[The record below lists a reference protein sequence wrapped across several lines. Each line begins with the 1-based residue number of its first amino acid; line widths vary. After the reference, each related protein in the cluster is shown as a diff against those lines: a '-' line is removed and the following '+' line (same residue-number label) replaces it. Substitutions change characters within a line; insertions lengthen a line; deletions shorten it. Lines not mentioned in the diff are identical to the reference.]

1 MESRYISV
9 NSMQIT
15 PKDANIVSAHLFG
28 FHCTSNQ
35 TDDYAESIAY
45 HFLCARRTK
54 ENHDA
59 QNKKYGEYGIEE
71 YELEK
76 YVRKKL
82 LFKFV
87 RKFYG
92 KYKVKTVKM
101 SHDSSY
107 NAKNIYLRD
116 DIFDEYKIKTL
127 RTKISNEY
135 RLLSQSLYEKII
147 NNARSVFYSKQ
158 TQTAIKN
165 ILDKDLK
172 WVVDDL
178 NQDALDLITKN
189 VYETFVKTIDW
200 TNMYLPDGNTNF
212 TIKPNSKMTMLEKN
226 KHTYMSENGN
236 WSTKNRTEIKY
247 GKGLRRIMEFIKH
260 TYIGDENK
268 LLDIITSDTVIEQ
281 YVNKLKAIYNP
292 NVTIEHVKGDD
303 IRKWYFKG
311 KYADTETGTLSR
323 SCMRGSTQQ
332 KYFDIYT
339 MNPDKIELLI
349 ALNDDRQLIGRA
361 LLWRLDY
368 ANGWG
373 NTMFMDRI
381 YGNDVIIEQFKKY
394 AIKNKYWYK
403 YEQTYNSIKMYTPDN
418 TVQTAEF
425 NIKLKNTDSELYPY
439 MDTMQ
444 DASDVYQDVITLY
457 SPNSNNGSYILTSTE
472 GKWED
477 YTNDSDVYIERYGEY
492 YHEDDV
498 VYSYIYNEHI
508 VNDDARITYDE
519 EYVWYDDDDY
529 VEAYD
534 TESLHHID
542 DVEYSEYDGYYYY
555 ESTEC
560 EVHGTIGLS
569 NSISIEIN
577 GNEYIVHQDLSEEE
591 VIDALGLEIETNE

>member
-1 MESRYISV
+1 MNYRYIHV
-9 NSMQIT
+9 NSMQMT
-15 PKDANIVSAHLFG
+15 LKDANIVSAYLFG
-28 FHCTSNQ
+28 FHCTRNDS
-35 TDDYAESIAY
+35 DDYAESIAY

-54 ENHDA
+54 EDHDT
-59 QNKKYGEYGIEE
+59 QNRKYEEYGIEE

-76 YVRKKL
+76 YIRKKL

-101 SHDSSY
+101 SHDSSHKI
-107 NAKNIYLRD
+107 KNIYLRD
-116 DIFDEYKIKTL
+116 DIFNEYKIKTL

-158 TQTAIKN
+158 TQTTIKN

-212 TIKPNSKMTMLEKN
+212 TIKANSKMTMLEKN

-247 GKGLRRIMEFIKH
+247 GKGLRRIMEFIKQ

-292 NVTIEHVKGDD
+292 NINIEHVRGDD
-303 IRKWYFKG
+303 IRKWYYG
-311 KYADTETGTLSR
+311 GRYADTETGTLSN

-332 KYFDIYT
+332 DYFEIYT
-339 MNPDKIELLI
+339 KNPDKIELII
-349 ALNDDRQLIGRA
+349 ALNDDKQLIGRA

-381 YGNDVIIEQFKKY
+381 YGNDVIIEKLKEY

-403 YEQTYNSIKMYTPDN
+403 KEQTYNSINMYAPDN
-418 TVQTAEF
+418 TVQKADFHIT
-425 NIKLKNTDSELYPY
+425 LKNTDRELYPY

-444 DASDVYQDVITLY
+444 EASDVYTNQITLY
-457 SPNSNNGSYILTSTE
+457 SHSSEYGNYILTSTE

-498 VYSYIYNEHI
+498 VWSNIYNEHI
-508 VNDDARITYDE
+508 VNDDARRTYDD

-529 VEAYD
+529 VEAND
-534 TESLHHID
+534 TGCVHHID
-542 DVEYSEYDGYYYY
+542 DVAYSEYDGYYYY
-555 ESTEC
+555 ETAEC
-560 EVHGTIGLS
+560 EVNGTIALNES
-569 NSISIEIN
+569 RSLEIN
-577 GNEYIVHQDLSEEE
+577 GNEYIVHQDMSEEE
-591 VIDALGLEIETNE
+591 VIDALGLEIETDE